1 MLFLQIFRKFYKGI
15 KYWAGG
21 KKYLKICLRNIWIV
35 PKQSFLIEIQL
46 EAQICYKAHLGSF
59 GGLKNPYDS
68 SICIE
73 KKSLQK
79 SSKKINS
86 SVHFFFLLSMVVY
99 YIQVV
104 SASHWFLQT
113 IRRKHITAY
122 PFLVSHWTKFNLT
135 PKFDRLETSYCPIG
149 NWYIFGISW
158 IGRLNL
164 NWL

>member
-1 MLFLQIFRKFYKGI
+1 M
-15 KYWAGG
+15 
-21 KKYLKICLRNIWIV
+21 CSRNLWMV

-68 SICIE
+68 SAYAL
-73 KKSLQK
+73 KKK
-79 SSKKINS
+79 FAKIFQENQFFCA
-86 SVHFFFLLSMVVY
+86 FFFLLSMVVY

-113 IRRKHITAY
+113 IRRKHITDY

-149 NWYIFGISW
+149 NWYIVGINW